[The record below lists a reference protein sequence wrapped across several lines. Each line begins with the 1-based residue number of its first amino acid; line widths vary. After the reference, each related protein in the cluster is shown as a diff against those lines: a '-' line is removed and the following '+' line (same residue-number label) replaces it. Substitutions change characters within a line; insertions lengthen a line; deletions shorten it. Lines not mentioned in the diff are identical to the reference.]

1 MKGRLQTVRCS
12 GDKSRRDGRVMGSV
26 RRGFSILELLIVVA
40 ILLTLTT
47 VYWGASSGS
56 AQKKRLQ
63 SCRNNLQK
71 IFVAMQIYTAEQ
83 AGNFPYVT
91 NANTS
96 AVALNV
102 LVPRYTADTTVFICP
117 GSRNPPQTGS
127 ASLLEQK
134 ISYAYY
140 MGRRKTAA
148 AEPLL
153 SDKQVDTLA
162 KTPGQILFS
171 PDGKPPGNNHHKY
184 GGNVLF
190 CDGRT
195 EPSPVRAAFSLGL
208 TQGVVLLDP

>member
-1 MKGRLQTVRCS
+1 MASSPGA
-12 GDKSRRDGRVMGSV
+12 
-26 RRGFSILELLIVVA
+26 FSIVELLIVVA

-56 AQKKRLQ
+56 AQRKRLQ
-63 SCRNNLQK
+63 LCRNNLQK
-71 IFVAMQIYTAEQ
+71 IFVAMQIYTTEQ
-83 AGNFPYVT
+83 AGSFPYVT

-102 LVPRYTADTTVFICP
+102 LVPRYTADTSVFICP
-117 GSRNPPQTGS
+117 GSRNPPTTGS

-140 MGRRKTAA
+140 MGRRKTDA

-153 SDKQVDTLA
+153 SDKQVDVLA
-162 KTPGQILFS
+162 KAPGQIVFS

-184 GGNVLF
+184 GGNFLF

-195 EPSPVRAAFSLGL
+195 EPSPVRVPFSLGL
-208 TQGVVLLDP
+208 TQGVVLLNP